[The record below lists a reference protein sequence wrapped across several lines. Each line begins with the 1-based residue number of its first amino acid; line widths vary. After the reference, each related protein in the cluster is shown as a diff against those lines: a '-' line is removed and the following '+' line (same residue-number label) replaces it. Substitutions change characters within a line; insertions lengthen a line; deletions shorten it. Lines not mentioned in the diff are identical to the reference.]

1 MTRKYISI
9 IAIALLFLSA
19 CTDDITRFNKETK
32 LASSVP
38 AGSLF
43 SNSVKTL
50 SDGLASASVNVNIF
64 RHFINH
70 WAQAVIQEEANF
82 DYITRSIND
91 AWWTRM
97 YRDVLN
103 DLKESARI
111 VNSDLTL
118 NQLQKANQLAMIDIM
133 QVYTYN
139 ILVTTYGDIPYTQAL
154 DDAQLFPKYDDA
166 KTIDIDLMLRLEN
179 DIAKLNVAAPGF
191 SASEDILFQ
200 GSVSKWISFANSLQV
215 RMAMTLADADN
226 AKAKVAF
233 EKAEP
238 FAINSTTNDAFIKYY
253 SATPNN
259 NPLYDQLVLANRTD
273 YIAAKDLMDVLNT
286 FSDPRKAGFFGVNN
300 VGEYVGGIMGQ
311 PNDYP
316 KMSKPSARVAAPNA
330 PNTLIDFVEMEFYR
344 AEAAERGYTVSGTAE
359 LHYNNAVRTS
369 IIYWGGTSNQAD
381 VYLARPD
388 VAYTT
393 AQGGWKQKL
402 GFQKWIAL
410 YNRPFEGWLEV
421 RRLDFPKLTLPV
433 NPISGYPNRLK
444 YPSNEQQL
452 NGANYTSAAAKIGTD
467 KSETKLF
474 WDKF

>member
-1 MTRKYISI
+1 MKKRYITTV
-9 IAIALLFLSA
+9 LLGILTISA
-19 CTDDITRFNKETK
+19 CTENITRFNEETK

-64 RHFINH
+64 RHFVNH

-82 DYITRSIND
+82 DYITRAIND

-111 VNSDLTL
+111 INKDATL
-118 NQLQKANQLAMIDIM
+118 NPMQKTNQLAMIDIM
-133 QVYTYN
+133 QVYTFN
-139 ILVTTYGDIPYTQAL
+139 ILLTTFGDIPYTQSL
-154 DDAQLFPKYDDA
+154 DDQKLFPIYDDA
-166 KTIDIDLMLRLEN
+166 KTINADLMQRLDN
-179 DIAKLNVAAPGF
+179 DINKLSTSAPGF
-191 SASEDILFQ
+191 TTTEDILFQ

-215 RMAMTLADADN
+215 RMAMTLADVDN
-226 AKAKVAF
+226 AKAKAAF

-238 FAINSTTNDAFIKYY
+238 MAINSIANDTFIKYF

-273 YIAAKDLMDVLNT
+273 YIAAKDLMDILNN
-286 FSDPRKAGFFGVNN
+286 FLDPRKPGFFGVNN
-300 VGEYVGGIMGQ
+300 VGEYVGGIMGA
-311 PNDYP
+311 PSDYP
-316 KMSKPSARVAAPNA
+316 KMSKPSARVAAPSA
-330 PNTLIDFVEMEFYR
+330 PNTLIDYVEMEFYR
-344 AEAAERGYTVSGTAE
+344 AEAKERGYTVSGTAE
-359 LHYNNAVRTS
+359 SHYNNAIKAS
-369 IIYWGGTSNQAD
+369 IIYWGGTSLQAD
-381 VYLARPD
+381 TYLLRPN
-388 VAYTT
+388 VAYST
-393 AQGGWKQKL
+393 ATGGWKQKI

-421 RRLDFPKLTLPV
+421 RRLDFPKLTVPV
-433 NPISGYPNRLK
+433 NAISGFPNRLK
-444 YPSNEQQL
+444 YPSSEQQL
-452 NGANYTSAAAKIGTD
+452 NGANYSKAAAKIGGD

-474 WDKF
+474 WDIF

>member
-1 MTRKYISI
+1 MKKRYII
-9 IAIALLFLSA
+9 IVLGAILTISA
-19 CTDDITRFNKETK
+19 CTDDITRFNEETK
-32 LASSVP
+32 LASNVP

-64 RHFINH
+64 RHFVNH

-82 DYITRSIND
+82 NYITRSIND

-111 VNSDLTL
+111 INTDATL
-118 NQLQKANQLAMIDIM
+118 NPAQKANQLAIIDIM
-133 QVYTYN
+133 QVYTFN
-139 ILVTTYGDIPYTQAL
+139 ILVNTYGDIPYTQSL
-154 DDAQLFPKYDDA
+154 DDQQLFPVYDDA
-166 KTIDIDLMLRLEN
+166 KTINTDLMQRLDN
-179 DIAKLNVAAPGF
+179 DISKLSTAAAGF
-191 SASEDILFQ
+191 TASEDILFQ
-200 GSVSKWISFANSLQV
+200 GSISKWISFANSLQV
-215 RMAMTLADADN
+215 RMAMTIADTDN
-226 AKAKVAF
+226 AKAKAAF

-238 FAINSTTNDAFIKYY
+238 NAINSIANDGIIKYF

-273 YIAAKDLMDVLNT
+273 YIAAKDLMDVLNN
-286 FSDPRKAGFFGVNN
+286 FSDPRKPGFFGLNN
-300 VGEYVGGIMGQ
+300 VGLYVGGIMGL
-311 PNDYP
+311 PADYP
-316 KMSKPSARVAAPNA
+316 KMSKPSARVAAPSA
-330 PNTLIDFVEMEFYR
+330 PNTLIDYVEIEFYR
-344 AEAAERGYTVSGTAE
+344 AEAKERGYTVSGTAE
-359 LHYNNAVRTS
+359 SHYNNAIKAS
-369 IIYWGGTSNQAD
+369 ILYWGGTSAEAD
-381 VYLARPD
+381 TYLLRPD
-388 VAYTT
+388 VAYST
-393 AQGGWKQKL
+393 AAGGYKQKI

-433 NPISGYPNRLK
+433 NPISGFPNRLK

-452 NGANYTSAAAKIGTD
+452 NGLNYTNASAKIGGD

-474 WDKF
+474 WDIF